1 MSFEEEFPSLK
12 NTTNIDGEG
21 FTRYQEYL
29 LKKYCLDKEQV
40 RKQLDYWIG
49 SLDDDWAIRSIKK
62 ELGL

>member
-40 RKQLDYWIG
+40 RKQLD
-49 SLDDDWAIRSIKK
+49 
-62 ELGL
+62 